1 MERSRPHRIHTGLVL
16 GRLSRAV
23 VKLGSAP
30 RPFHDMKKHF
40 EFFDVSIFDV
50 PNFNRWLST
59 VLPVANL
66 IATRK
71 YIVPAS

>member
-1 MERSRPHRIHTGLVL
+1 
-16 GRLSRAV
+16 